1 MCLIVFSISKKTDSI
16 DTDSEFSITLMAN
29 RDEYYE
35 RPTTSI
41 DWWDDKPI
49 LAGKDLLAGGTWLG
63 VNKNGRFAALTNY
76 KEDGEQKTYELS
88 RGKLITDYL
97 ESDSCTGPDY
107 LSSLEGES
115 FAGFNLL
122 VSDEEAVHSY
132 SNRKEGIITL
142 TEGVHALG
150 NRFLNSK
157 TEKVNKIKE
166 DFKEHQ
172 NRPYSLDGA
181 FNMMSE
187 DSGNLESET
196 KEDLIKR
203 DYEEIPYRFIR
214 SKFYG
219 TRCTTLLT
227 IDSSKRI
234 SVSEQNYLEGGNLGE
249 RKGFKFLVT

>member
-16 DTDSEFSITLMAN
+16 DTNSEFSITLMAN
-29 RDEYYE
+29 RDEYYK

-41 DWWDDKPI
+41 DWWNDKPI

-76 KEDGEQKTYELS
+76 KEDSEQKTYDLS

-97 ESDSCTGPDY
+97 ESDSFTGPDY

-122 VSDEEAVHSY
+122 VSDGEGVHSY
-132 SNRKEGIITL
+132 SNRKEGITTI

-150 NRFLNSK
+150 NRFLNSDTK
-157 TEKVNKIKE
+157 KVNKIKE
-166 DFKEHQ
+166 DFKEYQ
-172 NRPYSLDGA
+172 KSLYNLDSA
-181 FNMMSE
+181 FNMMSK

-203 DYEEIPYRFIR
+203 DYEEIPYRFIK
-214 SKFYG
+214 SKLYG
-219 TRCTTLLT
+219 TRCTTILT
-227 IDSSKRI
+227 IDSSKKI
-234 SVSEQNYLEGGNLGE
+234 SVSEQNYLEGGMLGE
-249 RKGFKFLVT
+249 RKGFQFSAT